1 MFARMPWLC
10 RVWLQSPQNGIVIK
24 KINLRIFLYNLVD
37 LQLYIFLDR
46 DLHSV
51 LAVRGDAGGAGA
63 GPGVP

>member
-1 MFARMPWLC
+1 MVVPGL
-10 RVWLQSPQNGIVIK
+10 VSESPKWHRHK
-24 KINLRIFLYNLVD
+24 KKLNLWIFLYNLAD

-51 LAVRGDAGGAGA
+51 LAVCGDAGGAGA